1 MKVLNLI
8 NARKPFLMD
17 QIRAL
22 EEHGVECDTICVP
35 GDFYADDSDFT
46 RRSVWDYVKFYPMVL
61 SRVSPEYDVIHAH
74 YGLTAPFA
82 LAQPHRP
89 VVLSLWGR
97 DLFGP
102 ASGVTRVC
110 AKLCDEVIVR
120 SEEMRDELGFDA
132 HIVERGVDIER
143 FKPKNQDE
151 AQKEI
156 GWDRTC
162 KHVLFPYSPKRD
174 KKNYPLAEDVV
185 KKVNENYDEDV
196 VLHAVHNEPHD
207 KIPAYMNAADVLLMT
222 SRQKSEGSPNT
233 VKEALACNLPVVST
247 PVGDV
252 NDLLEGVSNSFVC
265 HSEKELTRR
274 TIEILKS
281 GDRSNGTEKIASL
294 TWNKTTKQL
303 LSIYRNASG
312 SDV

>member
-8 NARKPFLMD
+8 NARKPFLME
-17 QIRAL
+17 QIRAV
-22 EEHGVECDTICVP
+22 EATGVECDTICVP

-46 RRSVWDYVKFYPMVL
+46 SRSVWDYVKFYPMVL
-61 SRVSPEYDVIHAH
+61 SQVSSEYDVIHAH

-102 ASGVTRVC
+102 ASGVTKVC
-110 AKLCDEVIVR
+110 ARLCDEVIVR
-120 SEEMRDELGFDA
+120 SEEMKNELGRDA
-132 HIVERGVDIER
+132 HIVERGVDIEK
-143 FKPKNQDE
+143 FKPQDQEE
-151 AQKEI
+151 AQKEV
-156 GWDRTC
+156 GWEKDS
-162 KHVLFPYSPKRD
+162 KHVLFPYSPKRE

-185 KKVNENYDEDV
+185 HSVDENRDEGV
-196 VLHAVHNEPHD
+196 VLHAVHNQPHE

-222 SRQKSEGSPNT
+222 SRPKSEGSPNT

-252 NDLLEGVSNSFVC
+252 NELLDGVSNSFVC
-265 HSEKELTRR
+265 QSEEELSRR
-274 TIEILKS
+274 TLEILER
-281 GDRSNGTEKIASL
+281 GERSNGAEKVATL
-294 TWNKTTKQL
+294 TWDNTSNQL
-303 LSIYRNASG
+303 LSIYESAIIS
-312 SDV
+312 